1 MVDVTDATFETEV
14 IAKSQQVPV
23 VVDLWAPWCGPCK
36 QLGPLLENA
45 TAATNGQVILA
56 KINVDENPAVSQ
68 AFQVQ
73 SIPAVH
79 AFKGGEVVDSFVGGQ
94 SEQFVNDF
102 VGRLAPGAAAPSEVD
117 QLVAA
122 GDEVSLRKALELEPG
137 HAEATTAL
145 AGLMVSSGRNEDGL
159 ALLGTIPESPET
171 RRIAAL
177 ARAGDGAT
185 DDVEAKL
192 QALLPRVKGDDDA
205 RQEFIDILEL
215 LGPNDPRTADWRKKL
230 TTTLF

>member
-36 QLGPLLENA
+36 QLGPLLEKA
-45 TAATNGQVILA
+45 TAATGGQVILA
-56 KINVDENPAVSQ
+56 KVNVDENPAISQ

-79 AFKGGEVVDSFVGGQ
+79 AFKDGQIVDSFVGGQ
-94 SEQFVNDF
+94 SEDFVNDF
-102 VGRLAPGAAAPSEVD
+102 INKLAPGAAAPSEVD

-137 HAEATTAL
+137 HPEATTAL
-145 AGLMVSSGRNEDGL
+145 AGLMVASGRTEDSL
-159 ALLGTIPESPET
+159 ALLGTVPESPET

-185 DDVEAKL
+185 DDVDTKL
-192 QALLPRVKGDDDA
+192 AELLPKVKADDDA

-215 LGPNDPRTADWRKKL
+215 MGPGDPRTAEWRKKL